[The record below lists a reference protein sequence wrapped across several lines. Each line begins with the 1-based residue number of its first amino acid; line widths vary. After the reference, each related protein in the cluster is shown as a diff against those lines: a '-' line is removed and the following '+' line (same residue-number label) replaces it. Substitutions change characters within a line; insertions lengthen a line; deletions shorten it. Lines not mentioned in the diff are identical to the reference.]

1 MRAPAND
8 NPNYMIPDYFE
19 NPVIRPYLRNVRDW
33 QGYIR
38 FLGLPDRRDNP
49 DIIIDRLFVA
59 PVLTR
64 RHVSPTK
71 IRRAGSVMR
80 SRSSIRSRRT
90 RRSCF
95 WATPALGNPPC

>member
-38 FLGLPDRRDNP
+38 FLARISHQGSIDLNFLP
-49 DIIIDRLFVA
+49 
-59 PVLTR
+59 
-64 RHVSPTK
+64 PTESY
-71 IRRAGSVMR
+71 IL
-80 SRSSIRSRRT
+80 RT
-90 RRSCF
+90 V
-95 WATPALGNPPC
+95 